1 MHTYLFSPSWLS
13 QRSSMDLLGFFASIR
28 QSDTFFG
35 ISFQVWIFVILGAVT
50 WAATWVLNLKPAK
63 DRRMGRE
70 LVGFP
75 HLAIPK
81 FNRCIWRT
89 PFWDGLE
96 PQIFGKIG
104 GNQIPQ
110 NPCSMDTLV
119 LSCLKVR

>member
-63 DRRMGRE
+63 DRRDRRWRSAESWFPPKMGQTWRE
-70 LVGFP
+70 
-75 HLAIPK
+75 
-81 FNRCIWRT
+81 R
-89 PFWDGLE
+89 
-96 PQIFGKIG
+96 
-104 GNQIPQ
+104 
-110 NPCSMDTLV
+110 
-119 LSCLKVR
+119 